1 MPIHHDPEQH
11 FSKAYKQE
19 ELPHPQHDVN
29 MRRLSEESTG
39 TERCD
44 GPIADI
50 AVDHVA
56 VQAGREGR
64 VSNNGEAVCS
74 DRAELIER
82 IKRGESPTWI
92 PNQALQ
98 EEYLKTNN
106 GHVSSLRRQPKAP
119 SPLLPAAELKCIT
132 QKQEKQEKQVDT
144 LNNGL
149 SIPLEIQRPRS
160 ALHAGDFMEEQGK
173 AKETSRDSPLISRC
187 FDTFQNGP
195 LGNSS
200 RTPWYDPPSSFKGF
214 GSSPQISP
222 SDRDYADSDRRPWR
236 SRAPSLNSYSSSS
249 YVLKAPTTP
258 LVQQSNNTDLD
269 FSPMVRSVSPEK
281 NNRRHTLPPDTHQD
295 MRSSSSD
302 QASTFSQ
309 AARHVPSYRREGCLP
324 YGHHQHRSLT
334 SYWSLQAFSSP
345 QSPACLRPR
354 RTSLS
359 SEASPRQHAH
369 MVGSYEESIL
379 RGWMSTAPSKPLDFT
394 AQIGVLGKGNCKPRC
409 PAHVTIP
416 FPAVFY
422 SWSLGNGRSSG
433 DDDPSPYV
441 GHIDLQHPLSP
452 PESEEPPPLQAEDKY
467 KSQTNGTGAE
477 HDSTP
482 AKFTPRRSKKRRRTS
497 PASAP
502 PRGSYRIPEQG
513 QLQIIIKN
521 PNKTAVK
528 LFLIPYDL
536 SGMEPG
542 TKTFVR
548 QRSYS
553 ADPVIDSPL
562 ASKPQPDPAFRSG
575 KPTLRYLIH
584 LNICSPSKG
593 RFYLYQ
599 QIRVVFANRVPDNK
613 EQLRN
618 EIQVPQPRFSAY
630 KPTRDPLVGASSSAG
645 AKLTA
650 EKAYRRRS
658 SGFGFGFG
666 SDEADGHATQTL
678 TGGST
683 FPLNSG
689 HPAPPI
695 PAIPFNLAVSRQRP
709 AKGQESITGEAM
721 DLDASRPTTASD
733 MQSPLSDK
741 TTNHLIGVQLSSSYR
756 SNSSSN
762 GSDGYNKLN
771 KGESGYGGVFGRPGT
786 PEPGEGLLARRLK
799 GLGVQRDSRQ
809 VEEEM

>member
-1 MPIHHDPEQH
+1 MPIHQHLEQQL
-11 FSKAYKQE
+11 SKAYKQQD
-19 ELPHPQHDVN
+19 LPQSHVG
-29 MRRLSEESTG
+29 MRRRSEESMR
-39 TERCD
+39 TEYCE
-44 GPIADI
+44 GPISDLAPD
-50 AVDHVA
+50 DVA
-56 VQAGREGR
+56 LQTGREDIL
-64 VSNNGEAVCS
+64 SNNGEALCS

-92 PNQALQ
+92 PNQALK

-106 GHVSSLRRQPKAP
+106 EDVSNLRRQPSERKAL
-119 SPLLPAAELKCIT
+119 SPLLPAAELKSM
-132 QKQEKQEKQVDT
+132 KQDGT
-144 LNNGL
+144 LNNR
-149 SIPLEIQRPRS
+149 IRTPLEIQRPRS
-160 ALHAGDFMEEQGK
+160 ALHAGDFTEEQGK
-173 AKETSRDSPLISRC
+173 ARETSRDSPRVSTC
-187 FDTFQNGP
+187 FDAFQRGP
-195 LGNSS
+195 LGTSP
-200 RTPWYDPPSSFKGF
+200 TPPWYDTPSSFKEF
-214 GSSPQISP
+214 GMSPQVSP
-222 SDRDYADSDRRPWR
+222 TDRRPPR
-236 SRAPSLNSYSSSS
+236 SRAPSLSSYSSSS

-258 LVQQSNNTDLD
+258 LIQQSNNTDLD
-269 FSPMVRSVSPEK
+269 FSPTIRSVSPDK
-281 NNRRHTLPPDTHQD
+281 GNRRHTLPPDALQEMH
-295 MRSSSSD
+295 SSCSG
-302 QASTFSQ
+302 QTSTFSQ
-309 AARHVPSYRREGCLP
+309 AARQPLSYRREASFP
-324 YGHHQHRSLT
+324 YGHRQRRSLT
-334 SYWSLQAFSSP
+334 SNWSLQASSSP
-345 QSPACLRPR
+345 QTPAYLRPR
-354 RTSLS
+354 RTSFS

-394 AQIGVLGKGNCKPRC
+394 AQIGVLGKGNCKPKC

-422 SWSLGNGRSSG
+422 RWGAGNGRSSLN
-433 DDDPSPYV
+433 DDPSPYV
-441 GHIDLQHPLSP
+441 GHIDLQHSLTPSEP
-452 PESEEPPPLQAEDKY
+452 EEPPPLQADVDGEL
-467 KSQTNGTGAE
+467 QTNGKCAE
-477 HDSTP
+477 HDATA
-482 AKFTPRRSKKRRRTS
+482 AKLTLRRAKKRRRTS

-513 QLQIIIKN
+513 QLQIVIKN

-536 SGMEPG
+536 SGMESG

-562 ASKPQPDPAFRSG
+562 ASKSQPDPASVSG
-575 KPTLRYLIH
+575 KPTLHYLIH

-618 EIQVPQPRFSAY
+618 EIQVPQPTFSAY
-630 KPTRDPLVGASSSAG
+630 KPIRDSVSGASSSAG

-658 SGFGFGFG
+658 SGFGFG
-666 SDEADGHATQTL
+666 SDEADGHATQTF
-678 TGGST
+678 TGGSA
-683 FPLNSG
+683 FPLNTG
-689 HPAPPI
+689 HPVPPT

-709 AKGQESITGEAM
+709 SKGQESSNVEAM
-721 DLDASRPTTASD
+721 DLGTSRPTTASD
-733 MQSPLSDK
+733 VQSPLSNR
-741 TTNHLIGVQLSSSYR
+741 TNNHFNGAQLSSSYR

-799 GLGVQRDSRQ
+799 GLGVQRDQRP
-809 VEEEM
+809 VEDEM

>member
-1 MPIHHDPEQH
+1 MQ
-11 FSKAYKQE
+11 
-19 ELPHPQHDVN
+19 
-29 MRRLSEESTG
+29 
-39 TERCD
+39 
-44 GPIADI
+44 
-50 AVDHVA
+50 
-56 VQAGREGR
+56 
-64 VSNNGEAVCS
+64 
-74 DRAELIER
+74 
-82 IKRGESPTWI
+82 
-92 PNQALQ
+92 LQ

-106 GHVSSLRRQPKAP
+106 GDVSSLRRQKAP

-132 QKQEKQEKQVDT
+132 QKQEKQDDT
-144 LNNGL
+144 LSIGL
-149 SIPLEIQRPRS
+149 SIPVETQRPRS

-173 AKETSRDSPLISRC
+173 AKEPSRDSPRISRC

-195 LGNSS
+195 LGMSP
-200 RTPWYDPPSSFKGF
+200 RIPWYDPPSSFKGF

-222 SDRDYADSDRRPWR
+222 SDRDYAVSDRRPWR
-236 SRAPSLNSYSSSS
+236 SRAPSLSSYSSSS

-258 LVQQSNNTDLD
+258 LVQQSNNADLD

-281 NNRRHTLPPDTHQD
+281 NNRRHTLPPDTLQD

-309 AARHVPSYRREGCLP
+309 AARHVPSYRREGSLP
-324 YGHHQHRSLT
+324 YGHHQRRSLT
-334 SYWSLQAFSSP
+334 SNWSLQAFSSP
-345 QSPACLRPR
+345 QSPAYLRPR
-354 RTSLS
+354 RTSFS

-394 AQIGVLGKGNCKPRC
+394 AQVGVLGKGNCKPRC

-433 DDDPSPYV
+433 DDDPGPYV
-441 GHIDLQHPLSP
+441 GHIDLQHSPSP
-452 PESEEPPPLQAEDKY
+452 PEPEEPPLLQAEDKH
-467 KSQTNGTGAE
+467 KSQTHGTGAE
-477 HDSTP
+477 HDSTL
-482 AKFTPRRSKKRRRTS
+482 AKSTPRRSKKRRRTS

-683 FPLNSG
+683 FPLNTG

-695 PAIPFNLAVSRQRP
+695 PAIPFNLAVSRQRS

-721 DLDASRPTTASD
+721 DLDSSRPTTASD

-741 TTNHLIGVQLSSSYR
+741 TTNHLIGVQLSSSYK

-809 VEEEM
+809 GEEEM

>member
-1 MPIHHDPEQH
+1 MQL
-11 FSKAYKQE
+11 K
-19 ELPHPQHDVN
+19 
-29 MRRLSEESTG
+29 
-39 TERCD
+39 
-44 GPIADI
+44 
-50 AVDHVA
+50 
-56 VQAGREGR
+56 
-64 VSNNGEAVCS
+64 
-74 DRAELIER
+74 
-82 IKRGESPTWI
+82 
-92 PNQALQ
+92 
-98 EEYLKTNN
+98 EEYLKANN
-106 GHVSSLRRQPKAP
+106 EDVSTFRRQPSEWKSP
-119 SPLLPAAELKCIT
+119 SPLLPAAELKSI
-132 QKQEKQEKQVDT
+132 KQDGS
-144 LNNGL
+144 LNDGI
-149 SIPLEIQRPRS
+149 STPLEIQRPRS
-160 ALHAGDFMEEQGK
+160 ALHAGDFTEEQRK
-173 AKETSRDSPLISRC
+173 AKDTSQGSPGVSKC
-187 FDTFQNGP
+187 FDAFQRGP
-195 LGNSS
+195 LGTSPTS
-200 RTPWYDPPSSFKGF
+200 PWYGTPSSFKEF
-214 GSSPQISP
+214 GVSPQANP
-222 SDRDYADSDRRPWR
+222 PDRRPPR
-236 SRAPSLNSYSSSS
+236 SRAPSLSSYSSSS

-269 FSPMVRSVSPEK
+269 FSPTIRSVSPEK
-281 NNRRHTLPPDTHQD
+281 GNRRYTLPPNTFQD
-295 MRSSSSD
+295 MHSSSSG
-302 QASTFSQ
+302 QSSTVSQ
-309 AARHVPSYRREGCLP
+309 AARHPASYRRENSFP
-324 YGHHQHRSLT
+324 YGHHQRRSLT
-334 SYWSLQAFSSP
+334 SNWSLQASSSP
-345 QSPACLRPR
+345 QTPAYLRPR
-354 RTSLS
+354 RTSFS

-394 AQIGVLGKGNCKPRC
+394 AQIGVVGKGNCKPKC

-422 SWSLGNGRSSG
+422 RWGAGNGRSSLN
-433 DDDPSPYV
+433 DDPSPYV
-441 GHIDLQHPLSP
+441 GHIDLQHSLTPS
-452 PESEEPPPLQAEDKY
+452 ESEEPPPSQAEINGELQAIG
-467 KSQTNGTGAE
+467 NGHE
-477 HDSTP
+477 HDAMAAKP
-482 AKFTPRRSKKRRRTS
+482 ALRRTKKRRRTS

-536 SGMEPG
+536 SGMVSG

-562 ASKPQPDPAFRSG
+562 ASKSRPDPAFISG

-630 KPTRDPLVGASSSAG
+630 KPTRDSVLSASSSAG
-645 AKLTA
+645 AKLAA

-658 SGFGFGFG
+658 SGFGFG
-666 SDEADGHATQTL
+666 SDEAEGHATRMF
-678 TGGST
+678 TGGSA
-683 FPLNSG
+683 FPLNTG
-689 HPAPPI
+689 YPVPPT

-709 AKGQESITGEAM
+709 RQGQESSTGEAM
-721 DLDASRPTTASD
+721 ELDTSRPTTASD

-741 TTNHLIGVQLSSSYR
+741 ATNYLNGAQLSSSYK

-786 PEPGEGLLARRLK
+786 PEHGEGLLARRLK
-799 GLGVQRDSRQ
+799 GLGVQRDSRP